1 MERAMPVTNIINGVD
16 VDRLFGTIDHIKA
29 SPTLAR
35 FQFRARNRWIEGGHN
50 QTTIQGFY
58 GAGKED
64 TSRTEPFVV
73 DAGEPP
79 VLLGENQAPNAPEYV
94 LHALAACLGG
104 TIVYHAAA
112 RGIEI
117 DTLECTV
124 EGDLDLHGFLGLD
137 ETVRPGY
144 QQIRV
149 AFRVSG
155 DFDDEQFAELAQLT
169 RFSPVRDIVS
179 NPVPVAIEVAR
190 A

>member
-1 MERAMPVTNIINGVD
+1 
-16 VDRLFGTIDHIKA
+16 
-29 SPTLAR
+29 
-35 FQFRARNRWIEGGHN
+35 
-50 QTTIQGFY
+50 
-58 GAGKED
+58 
-64 TSRTEPFVV
+64 
-73 DAGEPP
+73 
-79 VLLGENQAPNAPEYV
+79 
-94 LHALAACLGG
+94 
-104 TIVYHAAA
+104 
-112 RGIEI
+112 
-117 DTLECTV
+117 
-124 EGDLDLHGFLGLD
+124 LDLHGFLGLD